1 MIKPCFFFIL
11 FISFKGDAM
20 QCLLD
25 GVETRKKKEDIGNI
39 NIETIDGFYK
49 GSVNGNIG
57 SVGSIKCDKPKP
69 QTHGRNIRIE
79 SVKSH
84 GNICFTGRSS
94 VRKGS
99 GTVETRDWNS
109 NISKEHTVFKTER
122 GELTYRHTG
131 TNYTLTACDPAKKI
145 IQGSYE
151 FDVMLF
157 SWQRVGGVKGYIN
170 YRLKVNVKDK
180 ENKAVCNISN
190 KGNAR
195 MLYGE
200 LSAGTGEHQKHYDA
214 QISCNM
220 ITSFS
225 YKLRGATPQ
234 INTLPSVINN
244 DTYLGVGLGVI
255 NGTLWVST
263 VNNSPLK
270 LSGRLN
276 SADTGYLRINSKVN
290 TAPRNIKDT
299 GGGFAGSAI
308 LEITAD

>member
-11 FISFKGDAM
+11 FISFNGYAM

-25 GVETRKKKEDIGNI
+25 GVEIREKKEDIGNI
-39 NIETIDGFYK
+39 TIETIDGFYK

-69 QTHGRNIRIE
+69 STHGRNIRIE

-84 GNICFTGRSS
+84 SNICFTGRSS

-99 GTVETRDWNS
+99 GTVATSNWNS
-109 NISKEHTVFKTER
+109 NLSKVHPVFQTER
-122 GELTYRHTG
+122 GKITYRHTG
-131 TNYTLTACDPAKKI
+131 TNYTITACDPAKKI

-157 SWQRVGGVKGYIN
+157 SWQRVGGAKGTIN

-180 ENKAVCNISN
+180 KTKAICNISN
-190 KGNAR
+190 KGSAR

-200 LSAGTGEHQKHYDA
+200 LSAGTGEHQRYYDS

-225 YKLRGATPQ
+225 YKLRGTTSQ
-234 INTLPSVINN
+234 INTLSN
-244 DTYLGVGLGVI
+244 DTYLGVGLGPI

-276 SADTGYLRINSKVN
+276 SADTSYLRINSKVN
-290 TAPRNIKDT
+290 TAPSNIKDA
-299 GGGFAGSAI
+299 GGEFAGSAI